1 MVNKN
6 LKIVAASTVIKIIG
20 RWGLVID
27 SRGMINDPI
36 N

>member
-27 SRGMINDPI
+27 KSGDD
-36 N
+36 